1 MLLAKTTK
9 KKELLMF
16 NMLLIKGLINKI
28 IKEEDMIQINMDK
41 KDKIKKLKKEW
52 NKINMDKKVNMH
64 KKCNMDKKELI
75 KINMDKRVKKVK
87 RE

>member
-41 KDKIKKLKKEW
+41 K
-52 NKINMDKKVNMH
+52 VNMH
-64 KKCNMDKKELI
+64 KKCNMDKKAKKELI